1 MDELKKEELEQM
13 TALLNQYKKE
23 LKDFENNT
31 GLAKVTPPFE
41 RKGVMNTLK
50 EHIKQLELDIRTLE
64 SSL

>member
-1 MDELKKEELEQM
+1 MDELRKEELEQM

-41 RKGVMNTLK
+41 RRGTMAMLK
-50 EHIKQLELDIRTLE
+50 EHIKQLELDIREFE